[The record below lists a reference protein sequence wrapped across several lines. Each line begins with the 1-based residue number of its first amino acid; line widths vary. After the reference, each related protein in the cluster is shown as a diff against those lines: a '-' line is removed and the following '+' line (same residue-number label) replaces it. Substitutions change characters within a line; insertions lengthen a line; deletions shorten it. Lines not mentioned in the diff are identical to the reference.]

1 MPKLKCTN
9 PACGAVAEEGRFCG
23 ECRSPLAPTQEEATM
38 SQIQPTDKLEGFAKW
53 NLPIGAVGLK
63 INYKNLAGF
72 AGADGVVVE
81 EGTQAIVLVDGAVA
95 AVTGPGR
102 FEFKDADKKGLGSQI
117 LEKVSSLFGSLFSGK
132 TPGKDGVVQLGTV
145 QIIPKKIK
153 DFSVIL
159 CRTADFDA
167 SVPLTSS
174 KGDDAIF
181 TDASLKVEDPVAFY
195 KAFLLD
201 REAVTADDLGK
212 ILGKKLGDRG
222 HESVYG
228 AKSLS
233 EVDTSL
239 RNAWNSGVKNTG
251 IALVALISV
260 AKASEKKT
268 AAQRVEARDLEEKLK
283 TQASLW
289 SLRNREI
296 QGEELGKEDREKIL
310 QDIRKTKLLREEDE
324 KILQTE
330 LSKAGKLRDRLLLD
344 AVEKLEQRLK
354 DENEDATFRL
364 KEKMATREAS
374 LGIALEEIKAVG
386 AASIRSK
393 TRHIERHTEEQDV
406 DVAIRMRDKNVDSL
420 HRQKK
425 QELELEESKKDA
437 DHKRNMEEKLA
448 TQQFALRK
456 LEIFKDYASP
466 AQILA
471 ANPEVSSDAASS
483 LAEMFKSSKENDA
496 LKDQINMMLKK
507 SDSERDFVREMLK
520 YQKEMVIGTEERA
533 RKKTKEAEDS
543 ASKQVRNAATLA
555 GKLKA
560 TDRMDAKAEDEDSG
574 QRKMSEGDE
583 ESGT

>member
-1 MPKLKCTN
+1 
-9 PACGAVAEEGRFCG
+9 
-23 ECRSPLAPTQEEATM
+23 
-38 SQIQPTDKLEGFAKW
+38 
-53 NLPIGAVGLK
+53 
-63 INYKNLAGF
+63 
-72 AGADGVVVE
+72 
-81 EGTQAIVLVDGAVA
+81 
-95 AVTGPGR
+95 
-102 FEFKDADKKGLGSQI
+102 
-117 LEKVSSLFGSLFSGK
+117 
-132 TPGKDGVVQLGTV
+132 
-145 QIIPKKIK
+145 
-153 DFSVIL
+153 
-159 CRTADFDA
+159 
-167 SVPLTSS
+167 
-174 KGDDAIF
+174 
-181 TDASLKVEDPVAFY
+181 
-195 KAFLLD
+195 
-201 REAVTADDLGK
+201 
-212 ILGKKLGDRG
+212 
-222 HESVYG
+222 
-228 AKSLS
+228 
-233 EVDTSL
+233 
-239 RNAWNSGVKNTG
+239 
-251 IALVALISV
+251 
-260 AKASEKKT
+260 
-268 AAQRVEARDLEEKLK
+268 VEARDLEEKLK

-296 QGEELGKEDREKIL
+296 QGEELGKEDRDKIL
-310 QDIRKTKLLREEDE
+310 QDIRKTKMLREEDE

-560 TDRMDAKAEDEDSG
+560 TDRMDAKSEDEDSG